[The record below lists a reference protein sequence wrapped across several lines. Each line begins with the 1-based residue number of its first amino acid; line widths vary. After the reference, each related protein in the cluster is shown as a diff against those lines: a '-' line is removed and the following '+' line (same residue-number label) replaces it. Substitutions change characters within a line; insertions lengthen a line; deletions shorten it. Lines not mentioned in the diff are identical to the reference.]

1 MALPEHCDISLPRS
15 SCSLA
20 GPWQALPVPV
30 PPGRCNLKKRDFFD
44 SSVGSKSTRPDRV
57 ESMARLSVR
66 CRFSHDSEWN
76 QAQRSGV
83 SSFGRKL
90 STAQSESRV
99 HWSTRRL
106 CVLVRLRRLSGSR
119 STLARPLCH
128 KGRRPLGCG
137 QNPLALFGCGR
148 NLLGLPRGRLGE
160 VYSCSSYHGT
170 LPFVRLLGH

>member
-90 STAQSESRV
+90 STASHGAGRAHRSPSLGFTGRRGGCACWSDSDGFQV
-99 HWSTRRL
+99 HG
-106 CVLVRLRRLSGSR
+106 RLS
-119 STLARPLCH
+119 LVLCATRA
-128 KGRRPLGCG
+128 G
-137 QNPLALFGCGR
+137 ALWGVGKIR
-148 NLLGLPRGRLGE
+148 
-160 VYSCSSYHGT
+160 
-170 LPFVRLLGH
+170 